1 MNIDATRFQRVSHIH
16 RKKPKGRAM
25 HETMRRANN
34 AKSKIDRLVLRKA
47 AHSSQY
53 QIPIKLNQ
61 QPVSADLRHAENNL
75 LIEPSNSAP
84 ASREPSG
91 AA

>member
-1 MNIDATRFQRVSHIH
+1 MNIDATRFQGVSHIH

-53 QIPIKLNQ
+53 QIPVKLNQ